1 MSACGAG
8 YRGARM
14 INGRGSLGLMLA
26 LAVSCVALA
35 QTPTTTKPAGP
46 HELQVGTRQWKGD
59 FDEMKKRRIV
69 RALVPYSKTFYY
81 VENGRSRG
89 ISYEVFK
96 AFEDDL
102 NKQLKSKTIKVHV
115 LFLPV
120 ARDELISRLTDGW
133 GDVIFADLTVTPER
147 QKVVDFST
155 PMYSGIKEMVVTGPG
170 GPQIGSLD
178 DLSGKE
184 VFIRKGTSYYEHLQA
199 LNQRFIAAGKPPVK
213 IREAPDDLEAED
225 ILEMVNAGLVGAT
238 VVDRYKAVM
247 WARVLKGLAL
257 HNEVVLHDGAEN
269 AFMIRKDSPKLKAAL
284 DEFVKTHGQG
294 TMFGNSIVNRYVKDP
309 KFAKNAVGDDERK
322 RFGATVDLFRK
333 YSDRYEVDYLLMMAQ
348 GFQES
353 GLDQNA
359 KSAVGAI
366 GVMQVMPATG
376 KDLKVGDIRELEPN
390 IHGGVKYVRFMID
403 QYYENEPMTPLNK
416 GLFAFASYNAGPG
429 RVAQLR
435 REAAKR
441 GLDPNRWFNNV
452 ELVAADK
459 IGPETVTYVSNIYKY
474 YTAYKLLTV
483 QDEERRK
490 ARDNVKKPN

>member
-1 MSACGAG
+1 MTQKLFGCAL
-8 YRGARM
+8 
-14 INGRGSLGLMLA
+14 IA
-26 LAVSCVALA
+26 LAFTVSFAALA
-35 QTPTTTKPAGP
+35 QTPPTARPGSDARG
-46 HELQVGTRQWKGD
+46 LQVGTRQWKGD
-59 FDEMKKRRIV
+59 FEAMKKRRII

-81 VENGRSRG
+81 VEQGRPRG

-102 NKQLKSKTIKVHV
+102 NKKLKSKTLKVRV
-115 LFLPV
+115 IFLPV
-120 ARDELISRLTDGW
+120 GRDELISRLTDGW
-133 GDVIFADLTVTPER
+133 GDVIFADLTITPER

-155 PMYSGIKEMVVTGPG
+155 PMYTGIKEIVVTGPG

-184 VFIRKGTSYYEHLQA
+184 VFIRKNTSYHEHIQE
-199 LNQRFIAAGKPPVK
+199 LNRRLAAAGRAQVK
-213 IREAPDDLEAED
+213 VREAPDDLEAED

-247 WARVLKGLAL
+247 WARVFKSLEL
-257 HNEVVLHDGAEN
+257 HNDAPVHDGAEN
-269 AFMIRKDSPKLKAAL
+269 AFMIRKDSPQLKAAL
-284 DEFVKTHGQG
+284 DEFVTKHRQG
-294 TMFGNSIVNRYVKDP
+294 TTFGNSIVNRYVKDP

-333 YSDRYEVDYLLMMAQ
+333 YGSQYELDYLLMMAQ
-348 GFQES
+348 AFQES

-366 GVMQVMPATG
+366 GIMQVMPATG
-376 KDLKVGDIRELEPN
+376 KDLKVGDITQLEPN

-403 QYYENEPMTPLNK
+403 QFYKDEPMTPLNK

-435 REAAKR
+435 REATKR

-459 IGPETVTYVSNIYKY
+459 IGSETVNYVSNIYKY
-474 YTAYKLLTV
+474 YTAYKLLMV
-483 QDEERRK
+483 QDEERRR
-490 ARDNVKKPN
+490 ARESVQKPR